1 MAKNY
6 GEEFEW
12 EIDVDFPSWANT
24 EIYVKTIS
32 KGYLLPGEKPKDA
45 YWRVATRIA
54 QRLNKP
60 QMATK
65 FFDYIWKGWLN
76 LATPVLSNTGTD
88 RGLPISCFGIDDE
101 ILKNWDSPVHT
112 AAMRWGM

>member
-1 MAKNY
+1 MAVKNY
-6 GEEFEW
+6 GEELGW
-12 EIDVDFPSWANT
+12 ELDVDFPSWGNT

-45 YWRVATRIA
+45 YWRVASKVA

-65 FFDYIWKGWLN
+65 FLCLLGLFPVFLRLSSWEVVLYLVSN
-76 LATPVLSNTGTD
+76 LFL
-88 RGLPISCFGIDDE
+88 GI
-101 ILKNWDSPVHT
+101 
-112 AAMRWGM
+112 